1 MPRRH
6 MFLGLLVVFI
16 WGTNFVV
23 IDVGLDSFPPLLFA
37 ALRFTF
43 VALPAVFFV
52 GRPGAPWKLVAL
64 VGILQGAGQFGLLFV
79 GMNLGVPPGLASL
92 VLQGQAA
99 FTVLFAF
106 LVLRERPGPI
116 VAAGV
121 LAGVA
126 GLTVIALG
134 TGSVSLGALLVVVA
148 AGACWAAANITTRI
162 AKPENGFKLT
172 IWSALAAP
180 VPLTLLSLVFEGP
193 ERDRAALASLDW
205 QGVGALAFT
214 VVLSTIVA
222 FGIWASL
229 LRSNTASSVSAF
241 SLLVPVVGMATAWLA
256 LGEVPTTADWIGGAL
271 ILGGVVAVIRPDA
284 FKAPGRITGDRPT
297 ANQGPDAASS
307 DRTDTTPKAAS
318 AAPAGETKK
327 G

>member
-1 MPRRH
+1 MSRRH
-6 MFLGLLVVFI
+6 TLLGLFVVVI
-16 WGTNFVV
+16 WGANFVV
-23 IDVGLDSFPPLLFA
+23 IDTGLESFPPLLFA

-43 VALPAVFFV
+43 VALPAVFFI
-52 GRPGAPWKLVAL
+52 GAPGAPWKLVAL
-64 VGILQGAGQFGLLFV
+64 VGLFQGAGQFGLLFV

-106 LVLRERPGPI
+106 LVLHEKPGRI
-116 VAAGV
+116 AVGGV

-126 GLTVIALG
+126 GLAVIAV
-134 TGSVSLGALLVVVA
+134 GSGSSPAGALLVVIA

-162 AKPENGFKLT
+162 AQPDSGFKLT

-180 VPLTLLSLVFEGP
+180 VPLALLSLVFEGP
-193 ERDRAALASLDW
+193 SRDAHALTHLTW
-205 QGVGALAFT
+205 QGIGSLAFT

-229 LRSNTASSVSAF
+229 LKSYPAASVGSL
-241 SLLVPVVGMATAWLA
+241 SLLVPVVGVATAWLVQD
-256 LGEVPTTADWIGGAL
+256 EVPTAAEGAGGVL
-271 ILGGVVAVIRPDA
+271 ILAGVVAVVRQDAVRALGRRLSRSPAPQQEQQTHEPAARP
-284 FKAPGRITGDRPT
+284 
-297 ANQGPDAASS
+297 Q
-307 DRTDTTPKAAS
+307 S
-318 AAPAGETKK
+318 ATK